1 MRHPREIGMVWGKL
15 FASLE
20 ARGSTRQVRVRD
32 TLIHAIL
39 SGMVPPNTPVPPTRS
54 LASMLGVSRNTV
66 SLAVQSLVE
75 HGYLIA
81 RPRSGL
87 FVNPEI
93 LQSHTRAVAPCPMP
107 KGIDLQWPRRFRY
120 SPSAQRNIIK
130 PSNWQDFKYPFIY
143 GQFDNSLLPFAD
155 WRECEQQSVHL
166 QAMRAWSRDHINSD
180 AEPLIE
186 QIQQRLLPARGIWA
200 ARDEILV
207 TAGAQMAVYLLSQLL
222 LDRRSTVG
230 IEDPGYPDARNNFAL
245 RARSVTPLSID
256 DHGLKL
262 GSDFARCHYVFVTPS
277 HQCPTTVT
285 MPIDRRRKLLQ
296 AAHEHDIVIF
306 EDDHESE
313 LNFAGR
319 PLPAL
324 KSLDTDGRVIY
335 IGSLSKTI
343 SHGLRIGFV
352 VGPAE
357 LIRELR
363 ALRRLLMR
371 HPPTNN
377 AHAAARFIAQG
388 YHEAF
393 IRRLNAT
400 FRARRKVLLDALA
413 EFLPDFAVSPAIGG
427 SAVWVRTPAEIDT
440 DQLAA
445 AAASSGILIEPGS
458 VFFAETPK
466 SCRHFRMGY
475 SAIAESMIRDG
486 VSELAKLAQANS
498 RRSPV
503 SKAFVNVRKPSPTLR
518 RVKHR
523 PMEKEAAN
531 RTS

>member
-1 MRHPREIGMVWGKL
+1 
-15 FASLE
+15 
-20 ARGSTRQVRVRD
+20 
-32 TLIHAIL
+32 
-39 SGMVPPNTPVPPTRS
+39 
-54 LASMLGVSRNTV
+54 
-66 SLAVQSLVE
+66 
-75 HGYLIA
+75 
-81 RPRSGL
+81 
-87 FVNPEI
+87 
-93 LQSHTRAVAPCPMP
+93 
-107 KGIDLQWPRRFRY
+107 
-120 SPSAQRNIIK
+120 
-130 PSNWQDFKYPFIY
+130 
-143 GQFDNSLLPFAD
+143 
-155 WRECEQQSVHL
+155 
-166 QAMRAWSRDHINSD
+166 
-180 AEPLIE
+180 
-186 QIQQRLLPARGIWA
+186 
-200 ARDEILV
+200 
-207 TAGAQMAVYLLSQLL
+207 
-222 LDRRSTVG
+222 
-230 IEDPGYPDARNNFAL
+230 
-245 RARSVTPLSID
+245 
-256 DHGLKL
+256 
-262 GSDFARCHYVFVTPS
+262 
-277 HQCPTTVT
+277 